1 MAQTTHATTEAH
13 GGDHGGGG
21 FPPFDSHTFGG
32 QLLWLA
38 IAFGALYVLM
48 ARVALPRVAS
58 ILEERSNRIE
68 GDLSAAAKL
77 KAETDAAIAAYEK
90 ALADAKSK
98 AQAIAGETRD
108 KLAAESDAR
117 RKALEADLNAKLAAA
132 EAQIV
137 EGKQKAM
144 QNVKGIAVD
153 AASAIIERLVGQ
165 APTADEV
172 EAAVSRSIAQ

>member
-1 MAQTTHATTEAH
+1 MAQTTQTSTGHAPAEH
-13 GGDHGGGG
+13 GGG

-48 ARVALPRVAS
+48 SKVALPRVAA

-68 GDLSAAAKL
+68 GDLDKAAKL
-77 KAETDAAIAAYEK
+77 KSETDAAIAAYEK
-90 ALADAKSK
+90 ALADAKAK

-117 RKALEADLNAKLAAA
+117 RKALEADLNTKLAAA
-132 EAQIV
+132 EQQIV
-137 EGKQKAM
+137 DGKQKAM
-144 QNVKGIAVD
+144 QNVRGIAVD
-153 AASAIIERLVGQ
+153 AASAIVERLAGQ
-165 APTADEV
+165 VPATDEV
-172 EAAVSRSIAQ
+172 EAAVSRSLAQ